1 MSFKP
6 FHVYELDSRHP
17 LAKAL
22 PFTYFLC
29 MTLPQEAAFSV
40 RHNIVGFPVLPGPPR
55 LGAGYLRHPIYS
67 KGQDRSQLDVSGAI
81 HIGIDLLQPLNYD
94 MFLPQSRGQILEKEK
109 DEVIEKL
116 KKFLAIE

>member
-6 FHVYELDSRHP
+6 FHVYELDSKLP
-17 LAKAL
+17 VAKLL

-40 RHNIVGFPVLPGPPR
+40 RHNIVGFPILPGLPR
-55 LGAGYLRHPIYS
+55 RGAESLRHPIYS
-67 KGQDRSQLDVSGAI
+67 KGQDRSQLDISGAI

-109 DEVIEKL
+109 SEVIEKL